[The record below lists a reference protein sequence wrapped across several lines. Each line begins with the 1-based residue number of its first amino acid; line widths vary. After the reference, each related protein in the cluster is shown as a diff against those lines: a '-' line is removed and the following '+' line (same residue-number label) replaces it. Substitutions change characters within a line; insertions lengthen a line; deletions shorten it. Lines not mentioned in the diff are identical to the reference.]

1 MPGLQPGGTFLAQLF
16 ATVTM
21 FANVG
26 LALDAKDQ
34 RYLARDILQNAT
46 AVDDTVLTSRDCCR
60 IRSGCETG
68 GKGSV
73 GHVGA
78 SGEGHRQGTVR

>member
-1 MPGLQPGGTFLAQLF
+1 
-16 ATVTM
+16 M

-46 AVDDTVLTSRDCCR
+46 AVDDTVLTSRDCQN
-60 IRSGCETG
+60 
-68 GKGSV
+68 KV
-73 GHVGA
+73 GMRRG
-78 SGEGHRQGTVR
+78 